1 MPGLGARNTVPRIAF
16 AEEFSMHIQQTAV
29 AMQSSFLR
37 SVSTVSHERM
47 DITGSPTRSQLASA
61 IADETATRRA
71 PAARPQPE
79 HTPPRACTCDFS
91 PAATEAAATETD
103 TETDPR
109 MQTLVRMIEAIT
121 GMRIR
126 VVQLKDLQPSSA
138 GADGDVADPH
148 AHGHGSATPASS
160 ATPPAQ
166 ARAGWGITYEREDT
180 HTETESVSVQAS
192 GQVKTADGRTID
204 FQLDL
209 AISAS
214 QSSTTRE
221 SLRLGD
227 AKLKDPLVIHFDGA
241 VGELRNV
248 AFQFD
253 LDADG
258 TTDSMPFVGT
268 GSGFLA
274 LDANGNGHVDDGR
287 ELFGTQSGDGFA
299 DLAKLDSDSNGWIDE
314 ADPAYAQLSVWRM
327 DATGLTRL
335 QSLASQ
341 EVGALY
347 VGRVASDMTLREAGV
362 GQQLG
367 QLRSTGLYL
376 TNAGQAGALQ
386 QIDLVA

>member
-1 MPGLGARNTVPRIAF
+1 MRVSASLGLVVLQPGCRDGRRQWSPERFAAVGTHFMRQGARVVLNGTA
-16 AEEFSMHIQQTAV
+16 AEA
-29 AMQSSFLR
+29 
-37 SVSTVSHERM
+37 
-47 DITGSPTRSQLASA
+47 PTLA
-61 IADETATRRA
+61 RV
-71 PAARPQPE
+71 RPG
-79 HTPPRACTCDFS
+79 F
-91 PAATEAAATETD
+91 
-103 TETDPR
+103 
-109 MQTLVRMIEAIT
+109 
-121 GMRIR
+121 
-126 VVQLKDLQPSSA
+126 DL
-138 GADGDVADPH
+138 
-148 AHGHGSATPASS
+148 T
-160 ATPPAQ
+160 
-166 ARAGWGITYEREDT
+166 
-180 HTETESVSVQAS
+180 
-192 GQVKTADGRTID
+192 
-204 FQLDL
+204 
-209 AISAS
+209 ISAS
-214 QSSTTRE
+214 QSGTTRE

-253 LDADG
+253 LNADG
-258 TTDSMPFVGT
+258 TPDSMPFVGT

-274 LDANGNGHVDDGR
+274 LDVDGNGQIDNGR

-327 DATGLTRL
+327 DAAGQTRL

-341 EVGALY
+341 DVGALY

>member
-1 MPGLGARNTVPRIAF
+1 
-16 AEEFSMHIQQTAV
+16 MHIQQTAV
-29 AMQSSFLR
+29 AMQSSYLR

-47 DITGSPTRSQLASA
+47 EVTGSPTRHQLARA
-61 IADETATRRA
+61 IADETAARRA

-79 HTPPRACTCDFS
+79 RTPPRACTCDFS

-103 TETDPR
+103 PR
-109 MQTLVRMIEAIT
+109 MLTLARMIEAIT

-126 VVQLKDLQPSSA
+126 VVQLKDLQSSSA
-138 GADGDVADPH
+138 GANGDVADPH
-148 AHGHGSATPASS
+148 AHGHGSAEPASS
-160 ATPPAQ
+160 AAPPAQ
-166 ARAGWGITYEREDT
+166 ARAGRGLTYEREDT
-180 HTETESVSVQAS
+180 HTETESMAVQAI

-274 LDANGNGHVDDGR
+274 LDANGNGQIDNGR

-299 DLAKLDSDSNGWIDE
+299 DLAKLDSDGNGWVDE
-314 ADPAYAQLSVWRM
+314 SDPAYAQLSVWRM

-347 VGRVASDMTLREAGV
+347 VGRVASDMTLCEAGV

-376 TNAGQAGALQ
+376 TNAGQAGAL
-386 QIDLVA
+386 

>member
-1 MPGLGARNTVPRIAF
+1 
-16 AEEFSMHIQQTAV
+16 MHIQQTAV
-29 AMQSSFLR
+29 AMQSSYMR
-37 SVSTVSHERM
+37 AVSTVSRERM
-47 DITGSPTRSQLASA
+47 EVTGSPTRHQLARA
-61 IADETATRRA
+61 LADEAATRRA
-71 PAARPQPE
+71 PPTRPQPE
-79 HTPPRACTCDFS
+79 RTPPRACTCDFS
-91 PAATEAAATETD
+91 PAATEAAATGND

-109 MQTLVRMIEAIT
+109 MLTLARMIESIT

-138 GADGDVADPH
+138 GSDDEVVAAQPH
-148 AHGHGSATPASS
+148 GQGSAAPASS
-160 ATPPAQ
+160 STPPSQ
-166 ARAGWGITYEREDT
+166 TRAGWGITYEREET

-227 AKLKDPLVIHFDGA
+227 AKLKDPLVINFDGA

-274 LDANGNGHVDDGR
+274 LDANGNGQIDDGR
-287 ELFGTQSGDGFA
+287 ELFGTQSGDGFT

-327 DATGLTRL
+327 DAAGQTRL
-335 QSLASQ
+335 QSLTSQ
-341 EVGALY
+341 DVGALY

-376 TNAGQAGALQ
+376 TNGGQAGALQ

>member
-1 MPGLGARNTVPRIAF
+1 
-16 AEEFSMHIQQTAV
+16 MHIQQTAV
-29 AMQSSFLR
+29 AMQSSYQR

-47 DITGSPTRSQLASA
+47 DITGSPTRHQLARA

-79 HTPPRACTCDFS
+79 RTPPRACTCDFS

-109 MQTLVRMIEAIT
+109 MLTLARMIEAIT

-126 VVQLKDLQPSSA
+126 VVQLKDLQPSAA
-138 GADGDVADPH
+138 GSDGEATDPH
-148 AHGHGSATPASS
+148 AHGQGAAASALS

-166 ARAGWGITYEREDT
+166 ARAGWGITYEREET
-180 HTETESVSVQAS
+180 HTETESVAVQAS
-192 GQVKTADGRTID
+192 GQVQTADGRTID

-227 AKLKDPLVIHFDGA
+227 AKLKDPLVIHFDGT

-253 LDADG
+253 LNANG
-258 TTDSMPFVGT
+258 TPDSMPFVGT

-274 LDANGNGHVDDGR
+274 LDANGNGQIDNGR

-327 DATGLTRL
+327 DAAGQTRL

-341 EVGALY
+341 DVGALY
-347 VGRVASDMTLREAGV
+347 VGRVACDMTLREAGV

>member
-1 MPGLGARNTVPRIAF
+1 MY
-16 AEEFSMHIQQTAV
+16 IQQTAV
-29 AMQSSFLR
+29 AMQSSYLR

-47 DITGSPTRSQLASA
+47 EVTGSPTRHQLARA
-61 IADETATRRA
+61 IADETAARRA

-79 HTPPRACTCDFS
+79 RAPPRACTCDFS

-103 TETDPR
+103 TATDPR
-109 MQTLVRMIEAIT
+109 MLTLARMIEAIT

-138 GADGDVADPH
+138 SAHSDVADPH
-148 AHGHGSATPASS
+148 AHGHGSAAPTSSAPS
-160 ATPPAQ
+160 ATPPTQ
-166 ARAGWGITYEREDT
+166 ARAGWGITYEREET
-180 HTETESVSVQAS
+180 HTETDSVAVQAS
-192 GQVKTADGRTID
+192 GQVATADGRTID

-209 AISAS
+209 SISAS

-253 LDADG
+253 LDGDG

-274 LDANGNGHVDDGR
+274 LDANGNGQIDNGR

-299 DLAKLDSDSNGWIDE
+299 DLNKLDSDGNGWIDE

-327 DATGLTRL
+327 DAAGQTRL
-335 QSLASQ
+335 QSLVSQ
-341 EVGALY
+341 DVGALY

-376 TNAGQAGALQ
+376 TNGGQAGALQ